1 MPLRKGWFWH
11 PEQKNQVKTPEQ
23 LFDLYLKSVGRGAAL
38 DLGIAPTTSGLLADE
53 DVESLKG
60 FGVLVKETFKNNLLS
75 TAKLTASNER
85 GKLYS
90 VANLVDENWNS
101 YWATSNEIQE
111 ANFIIEWKSPQVIDF
126 IRLREY
132 IPLGQRIE
140 KVTVENFENGKWM
153 EVASSTSVG
162 ACRIIAMDKTLYST
176 KIRIR
181 IEAPVCLTLSELG
194 CYTKIKP

>member
-1 MPLRKGWFWH
+1 
-11 PEQKNQVKTPEQ
+11 EQ
-23 LFDLYLKSVGRGAAL
+23 LFGLYLKSVGRGAAL

-53 DVESLKG
+53 DVEALKG

-85 GKLYS
+85 GKSYS
-90 VANLVDENWNS
+90 VANLVDENWKS
-101 YWATSNEIQE
+101 YWATADEIQE
-111 ANFIIEWKSPQVIDF
+111 ANFTIEWKSPQAIDF

-140 KVTVENFENGKWM
+140 KVIVESFENGKWM
-153 EVASSTSVG
+153 EVANTTSVG
-162 ACRIIAMDKTLYST
+162 ACRIIALDKTLNAA

-181 IEAPVCLTLSELG
+181 MVAPVCLTLSELG
-194 CYTKIKP
+194 CYKKIKP